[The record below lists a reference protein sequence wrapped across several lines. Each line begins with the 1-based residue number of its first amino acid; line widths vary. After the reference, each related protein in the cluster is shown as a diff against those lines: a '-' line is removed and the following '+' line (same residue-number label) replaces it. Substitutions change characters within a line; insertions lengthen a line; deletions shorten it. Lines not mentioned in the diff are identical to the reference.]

1 MPSGLLALPPPMTS
15 DGKPIYS
22 AWPTEG
28 TRKTFI
34 TGNWCDPTTW
44 HQKAVRVVDEVAD
57 CSNPGTNTV
66 YAVDH
71 VNLIDIYHGK
81 ITQEDFLQDAD
92 SHSYRVVVK
101 VDDVVKTER
110 DPHVGSGGDYTVN
123 YATGVITFAS
133 DRGNSVVKVTYHYA
147 NGSEY
152 IIKPDAGKKLK
163 IKTAEV
169 QFTKDIG
176 ITDSVK
182 FQLYVAGN
190 PYGNPVV
197 YKTLM
202 DYINEANGAYPEIA
216 AMGTGWRGIPQNVVT
231 FPWNYQAVTEL
242 KSSIGMEIRIKLEH
256 EAPFTGTAAT
266 ATFYCLSEDE

>member
-1 MPSGLLALPPPMTS
+1 MPTPNLTS
-15 DGKPIYS
+15 DGKTIVS
-22 AWPTEG
+22 MFPTEG

-44 HQKAVRVVDEVAD
+44 YSKAVRVVDEVAD
-57 CSNPGTNTV
+57 CQNPGTNTV

-71 VNLIDIYHGK
+71 ANLIDIYHGK
-81 ITQEDFLQDAD
+81 ITQEDFLVDA
-92 SHSYRVVVK
+92 SSNSFRVVVK

-110 DPHVGSGGDYTVN
+110 DPHVGSGGDYVVDYVAGT
-123 YATGVITFAS
+123 ITFAS
-133 DRGNSVVKVTYHYA
+133 DRGSSVVKVTYHYA
-147 NGSEY
+147 NGSEF

-163 IKTAEV
+163 IRTAEV
-169 QFTKDIG
+169 QFSKDIV
-176 ITDSVK
+176 ITDTVK

-216 AMGTGWRGIPQNVVT
+216 AMGTSNWRGIPQNVVT

-242 KSSIGMEIRIKLEH
+242 KSSIDMEIRIKLEH
-256 EAPFTGTAAT
+256 ETAFTGVAAT